1 MPFYDNQIAA
11 GNEIISLFTG
21 GDRGYRWDRGLDSN
35 EIIDRSIQLQLPKKS
50 YWNVLSAEM
59 QSGKTNTYLR
69 VAFEMLR
76 IKEIDNIYIICGS
89 SSKKLKEQL
98 QNDYDDALD
107 DYIDEMEK
115 MGINIDT
122 RRIIKNKIKNTKKI
136 YFSNDLSKIPE
147 IPNNTILIWDESHYA
162 QDVKHRPNILLN
174 HLGIEATGKTEYLE
188 NKNIKILSVS
198 ATGFSEIS
206 DNYHFGQN
214 KKIVR
219 LKNGEG
225 YIGVKKF
232 WENGNIILFKDPL
245 EKLNEILENHL
256 REKRYAIVR
265 CSKNYTDIKQLFEQ
279 YNWNVKTFN
288 SKTNEIESLEYL
300 KDRPDKNTVVL
311 INGMCRMGEKLCKE
325 HISFVME
332 TTKSPKTDTTLQSLL
347 GRMSGYDSN
356 LYIQIYISE
365 NIITKD
371 DEENEKN
378 EIVKYIK
385 FCDGENICP
394 GKAKNL
400 VDSSKKW
407 KHNIICKISA
417 ENITSMRNRINV
429 LEYVSESIYE
439 RKLDDR
445 NNEEYKI
452 DEKIIDI
459 IENKPDD
466 VKIRNIT
473 GRDEDGALSKTY
485 KNVPFQIMKSYNERS
500 PALLTDAGCT
510 FISNDYDMVNIWVF
524 KTNEFAD
531 IGINEND
538 IFIDTRVL
546 NSENI
551 PRTTGI
557 ECFSHKLINEDQ
569 TITEMNGRQSSDLPI
584 ETSTNE
590 ELMKEELS
598 VRIKVSLEHSQYRR
612 KIESAKGDD
621 DKWIG
626 IIVTPEIYHSIKKGG
641 EIYKHMLREYKVKL
655 NPIKSKGRQPIY
667 EDEKIRLIKIEW

>member
-1 MPFYDNQIAA
+1 MPFYENQITA

-21 GDRGYRWDRGLDSN
+21 GDRGYRLDRGLESN
-35 EIIDRSIQLQLPKKS
+35 DIIDRLIQLELQKS
-50 YWNVLSAEM
+50 FWNVLAAEM
-59 QSGKTNTYLR
+59 QSGKTNTYLW

-76 IKEIDNIYIICGS
+76 IGEINNIYIICGT
-89 SSKKLKEQL
+89 SSKRLKEQL

-107 DYIDEMEK
+107 DYIDEMERL
-115 MGINIDT
+115 GINIDN
-122 RRIIKNKIKNTKKI
+122 RKIIKNKIKNTKKI

-147 IPNNTILIWDESHYA
+147 LPNNTLLIWDESHYA
-162 QDVKHRPNILLN
+162 QDVKNRPNILLN
-174 HLGIEATGKTEYLE
+174 KLGIEATGKIEYLK

-206 DNYHFGQN
+206 DNYHFEQS

-219 LKNGEG
+219 LKNGER

-232 WENGNIILFKDPL
+232 WENGNIILFKNPL

-265 CSKNYTDIKQLFEQ
+265 CSNKNYIAIKQLFEL

-288 SKTNEIESLEYL
+288 SKTNEIDSLEYL

-332 TTKSPKTDTTLQSLL
+332 TTKFPKTDTILQSLL

-356 LYIQIYISE
+356 MYIQIYISE
-365 NIITKD
+365 NVIMTKED
-371 DEENEKN
+371 DEN

-394 GKAKNL
+394 SKAKNL
-400 VDSSKKW
+400 VDNSNKW
-407 KHNIICKISA
+407 KHNIICKISS
-417 ENITSMRNRINV
+417 ENITSTENRQDIIESVFEAIIERN
-429 LEYVSESIYE
+429 
-439 RKLDDR
+439 LDDH

-452 DEKIIDI
+452 DEKIVTI
-459 IENKPDD
+459 IENNIGD
-466 VKIRNIT
+466 VVTRNII

-510 FISNDYDMVNIWVF
+510 FISNERDMVNIWVF

-531 IGINEND
+531 IGIIEND
-538 IFIDTRVL
+538 IFIDTRIL
-546 NSENI
+546 NSKNI
-551 PRTTGI
+551 PRTTGS

-569 TITEMNGRQSSDLPI
+569 TITVMNGRQSSDLPI

-590 ELMKEELS
+590 EIMKEELS
-598 VRIKVSLEHSQYRR
+598 VRIKVSLEHSQYHRY
-612 KIESAKGDD
+612 IESAKGDD
-621 DKWIG
+621 NKWIG
-626 IIVTPEIYHSIKKGG
+626 IIVTHEIYHSIKKGY
-641 EIYKHMLREYKVKL
+641 IYKHMLREHKVKL

-667 EDEKIRLIKIEW
+667 EDGKIRLIKIEW

>member
-1 MPFYDNQIAA
+1 MPFYQNQIAA
-11 GNEIISLFTG
+11 GNEIISLFTD

-35 EIIDRSIQLQLPKKS
+35 EIIDRTIQLQLQKS
-50 YWNVLSAEM
+50 FWNVLAAEM
-59 QSGKTNTYLR
+59 QSGKTNTYLW

-76 IKEIDNIYIICGS
+76 IGEIYNIYIICGS

-107 DYIDEMEK
+107 DYIDEMERI
-115 MGINIDT
+115 GINIDT

-147 IPNNTILIWDESHYA
+147 LPNNTLLIWDESHYA
-162 QDVKHRPNILLN
+162 QDVKNRPNILLN
-174 HLGIEATGKTEYLE
+174 KLGIEATGKIEYLK

-206 DNYHFGQN
+206 DNYHFEQS

-219 LKNGEG
+219 LKNGER

-265 CSKNYTDIKQLFEQ
+265 CSNKNYTDIKQLFEL

-288 SKTNEIESLEYL
+288 SKTNDIDSLEYL

-332 TTKSPKTDTTLQSLL
+332 TTKSPKTDTILQSLL

-356 LYIQIYISE
+356 IYIQIYISE
-365 NIITKD
+365 NVIMTK
-371 DEENEKN
+371 ENQEN
-378 EIVKYIK
+378 DIVKYIK

-407 KHNIICKISA
+407 KPNIICKISSD
-417 ENITSMRNRINV
+417 NRSTGNRINV
-429 LEYVSESIYE
+429 LEYVSESIFE
-439 RKLDDR
+439 RKLDDP

-466 VKIRNIT
+466 VLIRNIT

-510 FISNDYDMVNIWVF
+510 FISNDREMINIWVF

-531 IGINEND
+531 IGIKEND

-546 NSENI
+546 NSDNI

-557 ECFSHKLINEDQ
+557 ECFSHRHKLINEDQ
-569 TITEMNGRQSSDLPI
+569 TITEMNGRQPSDLPI
-584 ETSTNE
+584 ETSTDE
-590 ELMKEELS
+590 ELMKNELS
-598 VRIKVSLEHSQYRR
+598 VRIKVSLEYSSQFSR
-612 KIESAKGDD
+612 KIESAKSDD
-621 DKWIG
+621 NKWIG
-626 IIVTPEIYHSIKKGG
+626 IIVTPEIYDSIKKG

-667 EDEKIRLIKIEW
+667 EDGKIRLIKIEW